1 MDNQALPCFLDFE
14 ASSLRDISHPIEAA
28 WSLEDGAVEA
38 YLIKPAWDWSDWD
51 SNAEAVHGISQQELI
66 EKGLPAWHLARRMNE
81 ALAGKTLH
89 SDAPEYDGFWLER
102 LFEHHNEEPQFTLRH
117 FDALFPRLSPD
128 RVAAQAQIARYRVAG
143 RQHRA
148 AHDVQFL
155 IELYRILRAE

>member
-14 ASSLRDISHPIEAA
+14 ASSLRDVSHPVEVA

-51 SNAEAVHGISQQELI
+51 PNAEALHGISRQELVK
-66 EKGLPAWHLARRMNE
+66 KGLPAWDVARRMNE
-81 ALAGKTLH
+81 ALAGRTLH
-89 SDAPEYDGFWLER
+89 SDAPEFDGFWLER
-102 LFEHHNEEPQFTLRH
+102 LFEQHNEESQFTLRH
-117 FDALFPRLSPD
+117 FDSLFPHLAPD
-128 RVAAQAQIARYRVAG
+128 RVAARAQLARYRVVG

-155 IELYRILRAE
+155 IELYRLLRAE